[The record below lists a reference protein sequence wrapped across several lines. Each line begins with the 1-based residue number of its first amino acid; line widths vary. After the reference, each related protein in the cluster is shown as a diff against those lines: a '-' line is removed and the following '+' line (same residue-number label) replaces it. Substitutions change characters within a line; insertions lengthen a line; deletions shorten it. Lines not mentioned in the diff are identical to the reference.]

1 MKTGFA
7 SALGD
12 AYNRPFI
19 DDYMIFKAEGLDIK
33 VAGMFP
39 YWRGFL
45 NFTDRRLWSSAR
57 YKIKEV

>member
-7 SALGD
+7 STLGD

-19 DDYMIFKAEGLDIK
+19 DDYMIFQAKGLDIK

-45 NFTDRRLWSSAR
+45 NFTDRRLWSSVR
-57 YKIKEV
+57 